1 LRFLESVS
9 EALIAW
15 GPPGVLLLAA
25 LDSGGIP
32 MPVGVDLLIVA
43 VAFRDLA
50 SGLLAGALA
59 TLGSALGCLFLFR
72 LGRKGGEA
80 YVDRKLKGH
89 AGAARF
95 RRWYERYGLLTVFV
109 PVLTPAP
116 LPTKIFVLL
125 AGAMNAPRWSF
136 LATVVA
142 GRSIRYV
149 GLAWLGGTLG
159 SSPSQFLR
167 DHGWLMAAG
176 AVVLFAILALLI
188 KLLGGRRAE
197 ATITSAN
204 DAPGNPS

>member
-1 LRFLESVS
+1 M
-9 EALIAW
+9 
-15 GPPGVLLLAA
+15 AA

-32 MPVGVDLLIVA
+32 MPVGVDLLILA
-43 VAFRDLA
+43 IAFRNLP

-59 TLGSALGCLFLFR
+59 TLGSALGCWFLFR

-80 YVDRKLKGH
+80 YVDRKLQGH

-125 AGAMNAPRWSF
+125 AGAMNAPSWSF

-142 GRSIRYV
+142 GRTIRYL

-167 DHGWLMAAG
+167 EHGGLMVAA
-176 AVVLFAILALLI
+176 AAALFAILALLI
-188 KLLGGRRAE
+188 KLLGRRRAE
-197 ATITSAN
+197 VTITSAS
-204 DAPGNPS
+204 DGSGNPS